1 MIKQGSLC
9 LLSSVT
15 KPFVLNVFVTAVLSV
30 HTVRFHL
37 VAQARDQCQ
46 AFVNTLINLQFP

>member
-15 KPFVLNVFVTAVLSV
+15 KPLVLNVFVRGVLSV
-30 HTVRFHL
+30 HAVQFHL
-37 VAQARDQCQ
+37 VAQDRDQWQ
-46 AFVNTLINLQFP
+46 VFVNTLMNFQFP